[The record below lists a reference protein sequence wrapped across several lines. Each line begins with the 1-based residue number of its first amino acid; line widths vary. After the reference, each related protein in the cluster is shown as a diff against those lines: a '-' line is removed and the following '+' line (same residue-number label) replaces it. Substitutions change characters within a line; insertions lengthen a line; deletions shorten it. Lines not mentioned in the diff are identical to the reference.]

1 MIRITVHSALLE
13 PRGENRYYIEGTNE
27 EGEHVSLHL
36 VVAPDQR
43 VPEPGDLLELNTKR
57 KNNMKN
63 HELEAAPLMKGI
75 AGILEDMAR
84 IDEVHSRLLV
94 DIGKTLLDWGTQ
106 LGLPLEKLAD
116 SYAMAAAVLNARPGS
131 DEPGDPT

>member
-1 MIRITVHSALLE
+1 M
-13 PRGENRYYIEGTNE
+13 
-27 EGEHVSLHL
+27 
-36 VVAPDQR
+36 
-43 VPEPGDLLELNTKR
+43 
-57 KNNMKN
+57 NN
-63 HELEAAPLMKGI
+63 EAALLMKGI

-94 DIGKTLLDWGTQ
+94 DIGETLLDWGTQ

-116 SYAMAAAVLNARPGS
+116 SYAMSAAVLNARPGS